1 MDQGRYSWCGIDPAR
16 LPDLPPVPAAPEV
29 PGPVGFGSLPAV
41 PDPAEGDAEPLVH
54 LEHPRIKVVE
64 AYRRSGLPFTAPGG
78 RLRRE
83 VADRLGSAADL
94 LPPGFGL
101 AVWDAW
107 RDQRLQRV
115 LHDQAYADP
124 DLPPGFVEAPSVD
137 PASPPPHSTGGTV
150 DLTLTWKSI
159 PLALGTDFDE
169 FVPLARP
176 AALEPVPDDDPL
188 AVSRDLRRLLRS
200 VMVDRGFVQLDCEW
214 WHFEFGTRLWAAHLH
229 RAPRYHAHPGPVG
242 P

>member
-1 MDQGRYSWCGIDPAR
+1 MNNSRYSRWGIDPAR
-16 LPDLPPVPAAPEV
+16 LPDLPPLPPAPGI
-29 PGPVGFGSLPAV
+29 PGPADLEALPAV
-41 PDPAEGDAEPLVH
+41 PDPAEGDPEPLVQ
-54 LEHPRIKVVE
+54 LTHPRIKAVE
-64 AYRRSGLPFTAPGG
+64 AYRRSGLPFTAPGT
-78 RLRRE
+78 LVRE
-83 VADRLGSAADL
+83 KVADRLGAAADL

-115 LHDQAYADP
+115 LHDAAYADP
-124 DLPPGFVEAPSVD
+124 GLPPGFVEAPSVD
-137 PASPPPHSTGGTV
+137 PAAPPPHATGGTL
-150 DLTLTWKSI
+150 DLTLTWRSI

-169 FVPLARP
+169 FVPRARP
-176 AALEPVPDDDPL
+176 AALERVPDGDAL
-188 AVSRDLRRLLRS
+188 AISRDLRRLLRM

-214 WHFEFGTRLWAAHLH
+214 WHFEFGTRLWAAHEE